1 MDILDFIVFFLY
13 IIIFNFLFSAFR
25 KRYKDPVLRSYHRT
39 AFWVKVVASFAYS
52 IFVLYISRGDT
63 SALFFPE
70 GNNIYKMI
78 LEDQS
83 KIDLFFI
90 PSREFDESL
99 LWDSYNKGYLK
110 VESNYAVTK
119 AVAFFS
125 FFTHGKFLAINLI
138 FAMIAFTGVWRLY
151 LFFYEQYPQLHK
163 QFAIGILY
171 LPTFVF
177 WSSGILK
184 DSLCIAALG
193 WITYSTYHLIYD
205 RKNIIL
211 NMVFILLS
219 AYVLIVLKVYILVS
233 YIPFF
238 LMFMMLR
245 NITFLKSVV
254 AKLGLIAM
262 FIVVSVFGFIELSQ
276 NTEQALGSFASQGLT
291 KSIATYQHN
300 YEVQQS
306 DGSSSFSLGVE
317 FDGSLSSLA
326 RLAPAA
332 IIATLYRPFIW
343 ESRKLSTLMSSL
355 ESLALMIFTII
366 VIYRVGLLSFFK
378 SVISQPIITYCLFFS
393 LIFAL
398 FVGATTL
405 NFGSLV
411 RYKIPAMPF
420 YVCGL
425 FLVLYLNG
433 KLSPAKPVKMYPGPQ
448 AAAEAL

>member
-1 MDILDFIVFFLY
+1 MDILDFIVFFIY
-13 IIIFNFLFSAFR
+13 IFIFNLLFSQFR
-25 KRYKDPVLRSYHRT
+25 KRYKDPVLRYHHRM
-39 AFWVKVVASFAYS
+39 AFWIKIFASFAYS
-52 IFVLYISRGDT
+52 IFVLYVSKGDT
-63 SALFFPE
+63 TALFFPE

-78 LEDQS
+78 LEDQT
-83 KIDLFFI
+83 KIDLFFT
-90 PSREFDESL
+90 PAREFDESL

-110 VESNYAVTK
+110 VESNFAVTK
-119 AVAFFS
+119 IVAFFS
-125 FFTHGKFLAINLI
+125 FFTHGKYLAINLI
-138 FAMIAFTGVWRLY
+138 FAMVAFTGVWRLY

-205 RKNIIL
+205 RKNAIV
-211 NMVFILLS
+211 NMALIVLA

-238 LMFMMLR
+238 LMFIMLR
-245 NITFLKSVV
+245 NITFLKSIV
-254 AKLGLIAM
+254 AKLGLIAL
-262 FIVVSVFGFIELSQ
+262 FIIVSVLGFVELSN
-276 NTEQALGSFASQGLT
+276 NTEKALGSFASQGLT

-306 DGSSSFSLGVE
+306 DGTSSFSLGVE

-326 RLAPAA
+326 SLAPAA
-332 IIATLYRPFIW
+332 IIATLYRPFLW

-355 ESLALMIFTII
+355 ESLALMIFTIM
-366 VIYRVGLLSFFK
+366 VIYRVGPWAFGKTIIL
-378 SVISQPIITYCLFFS
+378 QPIVTYCLFFS

-425 FLVLYLNG
+425 FLVLFFNNKLN
-433 KLSPAKPVKMYPGPQ
+433 PVKTVKDKGQ
-448 AAAEAL
+448 AAAEVL